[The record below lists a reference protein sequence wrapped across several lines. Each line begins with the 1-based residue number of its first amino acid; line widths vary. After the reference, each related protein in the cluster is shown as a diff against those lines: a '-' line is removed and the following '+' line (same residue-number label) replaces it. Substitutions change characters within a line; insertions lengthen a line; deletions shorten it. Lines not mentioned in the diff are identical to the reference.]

1 MYMKIF
7 MGLFLSLYTIV
18 LSLLHLENR
27 DMKTIKVLNMLGM
40 QLKIKHEHK
49 NINRRTILLKILGK
63 VVFSK
68 EMEMENKL
76 SFSNIK

>member
-76 SFSNIK
+76 SFSKIK